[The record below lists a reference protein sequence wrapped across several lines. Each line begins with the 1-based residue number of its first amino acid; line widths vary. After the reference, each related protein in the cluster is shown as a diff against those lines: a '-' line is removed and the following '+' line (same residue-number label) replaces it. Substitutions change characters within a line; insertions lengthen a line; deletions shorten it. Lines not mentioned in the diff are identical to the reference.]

1 MWRNYLMNAKSIRL
15 IKKAIS
21 NYLLKTQFSFKTR
34 SRLKWKRG
42 EGDRPWESNACVSRE
57 GRHQYTSP
65 GTLTHFRAGEPR
77 RQTSINGDTV
87 HRRTDRS
94 VPEATLTALTGRGKS
109 GRTHGRFH
117 SLLSLAERREI
128 RKNTETGT
136 DQPDWM
142 QRTLPCQQRW
152 TSNRTHRVWSHKV
165 GPIELHCLEARNR
178 SSLITSRW
186 NQK

>member
-1 MWRNYLMNAKSIRL
+1 MNAESIRL

-65 GTLTHFRAGEPR
+65 GTLMHFRAGEPK

-94 VPEATLTALTGRGKS
+94 VPKATLTALTGRGKS
-109 GRTHGRFH
+109 SRTHGRFH

-128 RKNTETGT
+128 GRTQRQEQTNLTECRE
-136 DQPDWM
+136 PF
-142 QRTLPCQQRW
+142 PV
-152 TSNRTHRVWSHKV
+152 NRDEHL
-165 GPIELHCLEARNR
+165 IEHTVYEA
-178 SSLITSRW
+178 I
-186 NQK
+186 K